1 MQQAKTVIG
10 STDLTSAEPKCGEVA
25 ALPYSNVSVLLS
37 VAVE

>member
-10 STDLTSAEPKCGEVA
+10 STDLPSAEPKYVEVEV
-25 ALPYSNVSVLLS
+25 LPYSNVSVLLS